1 MCLKQRLKQFGVGP
15 FEGCT
20 QQITSSILH
29 TTKLAELLIYNQM
42 ECNDVKGEGVERTHA
57 GVKYEFHV
65 PISYVTRWWR
75 SLQKNRAGYFAPFER
90 AYVENFLDRALI

>member
-42 ECNDVKGEGVERTHA
+42 ECNDVKGRGWSELTQGLNMSFMCQSVTSHVGGVAYRKTGQA
-57 GVKYEFHV
+57 
-65 PISYVTRWWR
+65 T
-75 SLQKNRAGYFAPFER
+75 SLLLNGPMSRIF
-90 AYVENFLDRALI
+90 

>member
-65 PISYVTRWWR
+65 PISYVR
-75 SLQKNRAGYFAPFER
+75 L
-90 AYVENFLDRALI
+90 